1 MNKHISCSSVL
12 MFACVIFST
21 VYIYIQPSVDC
32 YIQHSLYLYTT
43 ICGVLYSAQSIS
55 IYNHLWFVIFSTVY
69 IYIQPSVYCQLLNV
83 RVSGT
88 SPDSQPLPMYG
99 SGLHILNK
107 ALGESQK
114 GMSISHVQNRQI
126 NHCTLH
132 LRCTLHSLIDY
143 HMYH

>member
-1 MNKHISCSSVL
+1 MNKHTSCSSVL
-12 MFACVIFST
+12 VFVVCQHSLYLSV
-21 VYIYIQPSVDC
+21 QPSVVC
-32 YIQHSLYLYTT
+32 YIQHSLYLS
-43 ICGVLYSAQSIS
+43 V
-55 IYNHLWFVIFSTVY
+55 
-69 IYIQPSVYCQLLNV
+69 QPSVVCYIQHSLYLSVQPSMYCQLLNV